1 MIDNS
6 FVGKR
11 RMSEIRKLS
20 SEDRIKILSNW
31 EEEGLDTDILA
42 IEISRRINVT
52 EEDVMV
58 VLEYETEHLQGA
70 EEGYVLYLNVLA
82 EEIGNTYQTSNPEL
96 KGIGHISAETALAVL
111 DCEDEIFWEI
121 GLHVEMEGDDEE

>member
-6 FVGKR
+6 FGGKR

-31 EEEGLDTDILA
+31 EEEGLDIDILA
-42 IEISRRINVT
+42 IEISRRISVP
-52 EEDVMV
+52 EEDVIV
-58 VLEYETEHLQGA
+58 VLIYETDYLQRA
-70 EEGYVLYLNVLA
+70 EEGHVLHLNVLA
-82 EEIGNTYQTSNPEL
+82 EEIGNTNQTSNPEL

-111 DCEDEIFWEI
+111 ECEDEISWEI
-121 GLHVEMEGDDEE
+121 GLNVEMEGDDEE